1 LINGKKNDKKELC
14 QSIDTNTNN
23 VVEGVSEGVNAIIK
37 TT

>member
-1 LINGKKNDKKELC
+1 MVRKTIKKEFC

-23 VVEGVSEGVNAIIK
+23 VVEGIREGVNAIIK